1 MTTPNPYVMCVSC
14 EYFKKIGGQ
23 RTFLGDPK
31 GVCIHPSG
39 VKYGELNEKPRSR
52 IKCQAFHK
60 KASSREKPSREGDS
74 ASRTEEVVALVSFQ
88 GKV

>member
-1 MTTPNPYVMCVSC
+1 VTTPNPYVMCVSC

-31 GVCIHPSG
+31 GVCINPSG
-39 VKYGELNEKPRSR
+39 VKYSELNEKPRSR
-52 IKCQAFHK
+52 IKCEAFK
-60 KASSREKPSREGDS
+60 SKPSSREKPSRKGDS
-74 ASRTEEVVALVSFQ
+74 PSRTEEVVAPMTFQ